1 MCIRDSQ
8 GTGATNGASQVLS
21 QYCDGK
27 IEQMRVKV
35 RALRPQTLVMYH
47 RRMLWMADWP
57 TSRGRPATASH
68 LLMVI
73 NDSTDDRTRKETITV
88 A

>member
-1 MCIRDSQ
+1 ME
-8 GTGATNGASQVLS
+8 
-21 QYCDGK
+21 K

-57 TSRGRPATASH
+57 TSRGRPATASN